1 MEMALGH
8 LALLLVLKQLRF
20 LVDIKSL
27 LAWNVVTDKFKRGT
41 PVVMMLVFIL
51 LQLRQLRFL
60 LIMHIPLILVPFIM
74 EI

>member
-1 MEMALGH
+1 MEMVRGH
-8 LALLLVLKQLRF
+8 LTLLRALKQPRF
-20 LVDIKSL
+20 LVDTKSMM
-27 LAWNVVTDKFKRGT
+27 ARNVITDKFIQGT
-41 PVVMMLVFIL
+41 LVVLVFTV

>member
-1 MEMALGH
+1 MEMVRGH
-8 LALLLVLKQLRF
+8 LTLLRALKQLRF
-20 LVDIKSL
+20 LVDTKSMM
-27 LAWNVVTDKFKRGT
+27 ARNVITDKFIQGT
-41 PVVMMLVFIL
+41 LVVLVFTV